1 MEHSIQHSQGPIISQ
16 YEPCSAKKCAT
27 CFENHGCMFEQYM
40 AGSISTV
47 DNQSEQKANT
57 VNPKMIE
64 SVWLLL

>member
-1 MEHSIQHSQGPIISQ
+1 
-16 YEPCSAKKCAT
+16 
-27 CFENHGCMFEQYM
+27 MFEQYM

-47 DNQSEQKANT
+47 DNQSEQKVDA